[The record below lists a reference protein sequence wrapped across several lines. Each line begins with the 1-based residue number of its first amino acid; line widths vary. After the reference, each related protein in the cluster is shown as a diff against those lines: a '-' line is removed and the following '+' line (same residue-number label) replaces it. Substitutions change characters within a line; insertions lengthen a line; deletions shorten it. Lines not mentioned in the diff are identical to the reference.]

1 MKLTEKDF
9 IQRIAESAEVSN
21 ATAARVWGA
30 TVDCFIDL
38 YCDGNELTVKNLG
51 TFRLRRRKSRIGYD
65 FKTGEKNVY
74 IDGGASPFFKASDNL
89 KKATDAN
96 YKERL
101 EMGAALLGEE

>member
-1 MKLTEKDF
+1 MKFTEEVF
-9 IQRIAESAEVSN
+9 IRRVAVSAEVN
-21 ATAARVWGA
+21 TATAHRVWNA
-30 TVDCFIDL
+30 VVDELIDL
-38 YCDGNELTVKNLG
+38 YCNGNEMTVKNLG

-96 YKERL
+96 YKE
-101 EMGAALLGEE
+101 